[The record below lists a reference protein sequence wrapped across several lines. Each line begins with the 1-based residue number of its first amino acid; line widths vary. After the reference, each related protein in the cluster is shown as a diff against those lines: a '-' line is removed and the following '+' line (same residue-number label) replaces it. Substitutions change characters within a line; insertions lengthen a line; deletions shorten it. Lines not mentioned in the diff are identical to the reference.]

1 MRLLFLVSLVML
13 MQTVLAQPKK
23 TIESKIDKVTVFLD
37 GAQTERTAKTTLM
50 AGKQELVFANIS
62 PSIDKQS
69 IQVKADGNVTILSVI
84 HQQNFMK
91 EQQKQDEIREVEA
104 LKEAQTEK
112 IALQKNILNE
122 HN

>member
-91 EQQKQDEIREVEA
+91 EQQKQG
-104 LKEAQTEK
+104 K
-112 IALQKNILNE
+112 
-122 HN
+122 